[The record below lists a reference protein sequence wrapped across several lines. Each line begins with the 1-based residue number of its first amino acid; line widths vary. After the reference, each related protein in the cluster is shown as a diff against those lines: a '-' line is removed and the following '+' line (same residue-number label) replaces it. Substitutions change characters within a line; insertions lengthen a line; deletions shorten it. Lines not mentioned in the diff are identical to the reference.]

1 MAKGTRVNREITAPN
16 VRLVGLDG
24 AQIGVVT
31 IEEALRQAEE
41 LGQDLVEIA
50 PGAEP
55 PVARI
60 LDWGKYRY
68 EQTKQDQRNRRNQ
81 HQVDIK
87 QIRLRLKIG
96 DHDLD
101 VKLKRATGF
110 LEAGHKVKISLMFR
124 GREITHPELGTIM
137 MARVKERLAEVGT
150 EEQAPQLSGRSLDMV
165 IGPKKDAKA

>member
-1 MAKGTRVNREITAPN
+1 MAKGTRVNREITAPT

-24 AQIGVVT
+24 AQIGVVA
-31 IEEALRQAEE
+31 IEEALRQAEAA
-41 LGQDLVEIA
+41 GQDLVEIA

-68 EQTKQDQRNRRNQ
+68 EQTKQEQRNRRNQ
-81 HQVDIK
+81 QQTDIK

-96 DHDLD
+96 EHDLD
-101 VKLKRATGF
+101 VKLKRATAF
-110 LEAGHKVKISLMFR
+110 LQAGHKVKISVMYR
-124 GREITHPELGTIM
+124 GREITHPELGTAM
-137 MARVKERLAEVGT
+137 MERVKSRLAEVGN

-165 IGPKKDAKA
+165 IGPKKDAQT